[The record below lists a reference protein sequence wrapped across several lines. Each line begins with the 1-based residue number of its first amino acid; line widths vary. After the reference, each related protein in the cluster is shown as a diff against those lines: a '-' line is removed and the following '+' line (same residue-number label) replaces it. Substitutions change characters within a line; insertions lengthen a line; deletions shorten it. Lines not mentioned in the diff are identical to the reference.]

1 MAQQEKKVLRDVEL
15 HWCSV
20 DPTNPTESFEKLV
33 WTVTAHV
40 DKDTAKALKKDK
52 LIRNLKEVEDENGD
66 ETGMYKINI
75 NKLAVSRDGKELI
88 PPGSFIL
95 NEAGKME
102 PLDTSAVGIGNGSK
116 GHVSYSTYDWSYN
129 GKTGKS
135 MSLANVVVTSLVPYV
150 RSDGV
155 DEFGFEKE
163 AGSEFSHNEI
173 KEKVSEED
181 VF

>member
-1 MAQQEKKVLRDVEL
+1 MAKQEKKILRDVEL

-20 DPTNPTESFEKLV
+20 DSSNPTESFEKLV

-66 ETGMYKINI
+66 ETGMYKVNI
-75 NKLAVSRDGKELI
+75 NKLAVSKEGKQLV
-88 PPGSFIL
+88 PPGVYIADE
-95 NEAGKME
+95 NGNAEV
-102 PLDTSAVGIGNGSK
+102 LDTSVVGIGNGSI
-116 GHVSYSTYDWSYN
+116 GHVAYTEYSWEYN
-129 GKTGKS
+129 GNKGKS
-135 MSLANVVVTSLVPYV
+135 MSLNSVMVTKLVPYV
-150 RSDGV
+150 RSNDA
-155 DEFGFEKE
+155 DDFGYKMA

-173 KEKVSEED
+173 KETVTEED

>member
-1 MAQQEKKVLRDVEL
+1 MAQERKVLRDVEL

-20 DPTNPTESFEKLV
+20 DPAKPTESFEKLV

-52 LIRNLKEVEDENGD
+52 LIRNLKEVEDEDGN
-66 ETGMYKINI
+66 ETGMYKINV
-75 NKLAVSRDGKELI
+75 NKLAISKDGKSLI
-88 PPGSFIL
+88 PPGAFIL

-102 PLDTSAVGIGNGSK
+102 PLDTSTVGIGNGSK
-116 GHVSYSTYDWSYN
+116 GHVSYTIYDWSYN
-129 GKTGKS
+129 GKKGQS

-150 RSDGV
+150 RSDGS

-163 AGSEFSHNEI
+163 AGSEFSVKAI
-173 KEKVSEED
+173 KEAVVEED